1 MSSIDL
7 NCDLGES
14 FGIYKMHQDDILLD
28 YVSSVNIACGFHAG
42 DSQVMHDTVNKAR
55 KKGVAIGAHPS
66 LPDLQGFGRRELK
79 IEPHEAY
86 QLTLYQIGALYGFT
100 KAAGINLHHV
110 KPHGALYNMAAK
122 DRALAQAIVQAIY
135 DFDPSLFLYALAGS
149 EMIYA
154 AEQTG
159 IKAVSEVFADRTYQS
174 DGSLTPRSNENAV
187 IKSEEQA
194 IEQILLMVREQKVLS
209 VQQQDVPLKV
219 ETICIHGDN
228 QSAIQLTQVIHH
240 KLMQE
245 EITISAPQHPL

>member
-1 MSSIDL
+1 MNSIDL

-14 FGIYKMHQDDILLD
+14 FGIYHMHQEDALLN

-42 DSQVMHDTVNKAR
+42 DSRVMYDTVNKAQ

-79 IEPHEAY
+79 IQPSEAY
-86 QLTLYQIGALYGFT
+86 QLTLYQISALYGFT
-100 KAAGINLHHV
+100 KAAGVRLHHV

-135 DFDPSLFLYALAGS
+135 DFDPSLYLYALAGS
-149 EMIYA
+149 EMIHA

-174 DGSLTPRSNENAV
+174 DGTLTPRSHENAV
-187 IKSEEQA
+187 IKNELQA
-194 IEQILLMVREQKVLS
+194 VNQVLYMLRQQKVLS
-209 VQQQDVPLKV
+209 VQQQSVPLKV

-228 QSAIQLTQVIHH
+228 QNAIKLAQVIHH
-240 KLMQE
+240 KLVQE
-245 EITISAPQHPL
+245 KIDVSAPQHSL

>member
-1 MSSIDL
+1 MNSIDL

-14 FGIYKMHQDDILLD
+14 FGVYHMHQEDALLD

-42 DSQVMHDTVNKAR
+42 DSRVMYDTVNKAQ

-79 IEPHEAY
+79 IQPSEAY

-100 KAAGINLHHV
+100 KAAGARLHHV
-110 KPHGALYNMAAK
+110 KPHGALYNMAAR

-135 DFDPSLFLYALAGS
+135 DFDASLYLYALAGS
-149 EMIYA
+149 EMIHA

-159 IKAVSEVFADRTYQS
+159 IKVVSEVFADRTYQS
-174 DGSLTPRSNENAV
+174 DGSLTPRSHENAI
-187 IKSEEQA
+187 IKNELQA
-194 IEQILLMVREQKVLS
+194 VNQVLHMVRQQNVLS
-209 VQQQDVPLKV
+209 IQQQNVPLKV

-228 QSAIQLTQVIHH
+228 QDAIKLVQAIHYELVRE
-240 KLMQE
+240 K
-245 EITISAPQHPL
+245 IDISAPQHPL